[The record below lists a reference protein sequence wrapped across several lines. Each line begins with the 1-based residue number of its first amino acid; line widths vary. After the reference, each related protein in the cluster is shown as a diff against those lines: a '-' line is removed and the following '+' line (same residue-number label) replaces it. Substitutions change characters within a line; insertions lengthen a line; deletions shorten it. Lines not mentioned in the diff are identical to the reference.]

1 MEHKTP
7 YHGTE
12 RRVADSDI
20 ATLSARLQ
28 SLHSDVSEIKVVM
41 RELTTAIT
49 KLALVE
55 ERQANVAAAQER
67 MFTAIAKLEI
77 RLAALERLEP
87 TSTKASIWVDRGII
101 FLIGAAATLIW
112 EKIKGG

>member
-1 MEHKTP
+1 MDHKIP
-7 YHGTE
+7 YTGPE

-67 MFTAIAKLEI
+67 MFNALGKLEVRI
-77 RLAALERLEP
+77 TALERLEP
-87 TSTKASIWVDRGII
+87 ASTKTSIWVDRGVL

-112 EKIKGG
+112 DRIKGG